1 MKNYWLC
8 DWQTDSISLTCT
20 PTNVSIMLL
29 KLLSTCKV
37 NQYIQNKLIPNT
49 FTRSY
54 WREVIRYTP
63 NPKNPSQIQFEDPT
77 VMAMRS
83 ARAQSAEGLLRR
95 QAKYVRYEKPW
106 MERKRMKMVRKY
118 KAMEKGVNDL
128 KVYVKF
134 VQDAKKS
141 FWKDKMLVTIIS
153 RL

>member
-1 MKNYWLC
+1 MF
-8 DWQTDSISLTCT
+8 
-20 PTNVSIMLL
+20 L
-29 KLLSTCKV
+29 KLVSNFNVKS
-37 NQYIQNKLIPNT
+37 YIQNKIIPSGT
-49 FTRSY
+49 FTRNY
-54 WREVIRYTP
+54 WREVIRYSP

-141 FWKDKMLVTIIS
+141 F
-153 RL
+153 